1 MDPKPA
7 GLAVFQLALGDVRGL
22 PQQIEGTRLVFQGH
36 LDVAVDELGAD
47 RHLALA
53 FVAMGKRVDDEL
65 LQGEFH
71 LEQIGFIHAAPLA
84 KGPEFLRKLGK
95 IVKTGQ
101 NPLRNLVF
109 FAHKPASLFRENSP
123 AAVRGQAFFPLAPKK
138 MWTSAFGVG

>member
-36 LDVAVDELGAD
+36 LDVAVDELRGD

-71 LEQIGFIHAAPLA
+71 FEQIGFLHAAPLA
-84 KGPEFLRKLGK
+84 KGSEFLGKLGK

-109 FAHKPASLFRENSP
+109 FAHKPASLCRENSP
-123 AAVRGQAFFPLAPKK
+123 SRGARPGVFPV
-138 MWTSAFGVG
+138 SA